1 MNTKTWKNNNYYIDW
16 TINTSQEIKLSF
28 KTQLSNNFFSIET
41 VYREIKLDI
50 YSKNKLR
57 KIIYTRQ
64 CKNKTLDVLS
74 SNKWGI
80 IMEL

>member
-64 CKNKTLDVLS
+64 CKNKTLDVLL